1 MVSVTN
7 THLIGVKK
15 ITPPT
20 LFQDFRGEYIEL
32 YNRDLYRKAG
42 VEIDFVQDDISV
54 STKNVLRGI
63 HGDQVTTKLIS
74 CLLGKIYLVIVNC
87 DEQSEQ
93 YRKWQSFIISDKNR
107 YQILVPPRFGV
118 AHYILT
124 EKAIFHYKQ
133 STYYNRESQFTIR
146 WDDPNLAIDWPVKDP
161 ILSARDATSE
171 IKKI

>member
-1 MVSVTN
+1 MIVESTK
-7 THLIGVKK
+7 LKGVKR

-20 LFQDFRGEYIEL
+20 IFHDFRGDYIEL
-32 YNRDLYRKAG
+32 YNNQLYHEAG
-42 VEIDFVQDDISV
+42 IEVDFVQDDISV
-54 STKNVLRGI
+54 SMKNVLRGI

-74 CLLGKIYLVIVNC
+74 CLLGEIYLVIVNC

-93 YRKWQSFIISDKNR
+93 YREWQPFIISDKNR

-118 AHYILT
+118 AHLVLT

-146 WDDPNLAIDWPVKDP
+146 WDDPSLGITWPIDDP
-161 ILSARDATSE
+161 ILSKRDSNQETMSDQ
-171 IKKI
+171 